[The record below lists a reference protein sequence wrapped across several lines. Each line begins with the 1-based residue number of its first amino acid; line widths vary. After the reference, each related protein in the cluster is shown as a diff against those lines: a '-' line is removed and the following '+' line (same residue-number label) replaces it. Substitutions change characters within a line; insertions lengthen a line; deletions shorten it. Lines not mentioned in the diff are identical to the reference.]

1 MLIATFLLSF
11 RPTLKHQR
19 PQEDKQK
26 QFSSINEWYKK
37 GTNLVSKELGIYKN
51 LFPLDSSVM
60 EMPRIYLID
69 HISNKNTW
77 KNLLVF
83 IACQIQKSH
92 VTSPHLS
99 SLCPVAHKAFT
110 ESLHLSRLTAMVFTS
125 SHDYHPASTLSFSTV
140 CLKVGF

>member
-1 MLIATFLLSF
+1 MLITTLLLSF

-60 EMPRIYLID
+60 EIPRIYLID

-77 KNLLVF
+77 KNFLAF
-83 IACQIQKSH
+83 IAC
-92 VTSPHLS
+92 
-99 SLCPVAHKAFT
+99 
-110 ESLHLSRLTAMVFTS
+110 
-125 SHDYHPASTLSFSTV
+125 
-140 CLKVGF
+140 